1 MSLWRVDNQVDS
13 LTLSIYYNETFP
25 VYPFFLPIGK
35 TFRQNCNIVNA
46 NTSLKNPTSFLSYVI
61 HYRVPVICLH
71 LYLERDCIFWLYNND
86 TFISGLNIIKA
97 LLPWPPANILSNH
110 VRSTASESDHLCVED
125 LHKAGHLSQE
135 DLYKALK
142 ERGSYYFLYIS
153 RILVN

>member
-13 LTLSIYYNETFP
+13 LTLSIYYNKTFP
-25 VYPFFLPIGK
+25 VYIFFLPIGK

-142 ERGSYYFLYIS
+142 ERGSYYFLYIL